1 MTKEPFDLPGKQRA
15 MRGSRLEET
24 EAIQLSQ
31 PQEPQEIDFSAGAV
45 PIQSGRLPV
54 RIGSLKE
61 QPATEKQ
68 AMEGVEID
76 VSQLEPRIGYPGK
89 RASSGGPISDPEGE

>member
-15 MRGSRLEET
+15 MRGGRLEET

-54 RIGSLKE
+54 RMGSLKE
-61 QPATEKQ
+61 KPATERQ
-68 AMEGVEID
+68 AMEATEID
-76 VSQLEPRIGYPGK
+76 MAQFEPRIGYPGK
-89 RASSGGPISDPEGE
+89 RASSGGSISESEGE